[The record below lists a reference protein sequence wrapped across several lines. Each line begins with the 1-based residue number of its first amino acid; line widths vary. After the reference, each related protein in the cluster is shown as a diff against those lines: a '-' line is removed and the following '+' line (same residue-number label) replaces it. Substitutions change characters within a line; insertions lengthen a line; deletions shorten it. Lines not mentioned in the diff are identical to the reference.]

1 MSKVKERLD
10 LLLVQQ
16 GLFPSRERARG
27 AIMAG
32 LVFVDGQREDKP
44 GNRFLLDAELEV
56 RGDDLP
62 YVSRGGLKLE
72 QAISELAFDPRDKI
86 ILDIGASTGGFT
98 DCALQHGA
106 RKVYAVDVGYN
117 QLAWSLRQDPR
128 VVVLE
133 RTNVRYLTARQ
144 IPELVDAVTIDVSF
158 ISLRLVLPPAVQ
170 RLRSGGDVV
179 ALIKPQFEAGREQV
193 GKRGVV
199 REQSVHRQVIEQ
211 VLAYA
216 AEQGLTL
223 LGLTYSPITG
233 PEGNIEFLGRWQKE
247 CDQSRQIPSPAD
259 VQALV
264 GAAHENLAVGRN
276 RH

>member
-1 MSKVKERLD
+1 MSKEKERLD

-44 GNRFLLDAELEV
+44 GSRFPLDAAVEV

-72 QAISELAFDPRDKI
+72 QAMRQLGFDPKGKV
-86 ILDIGASTGGFT
+86 ILDVGASTGGFT

-106 RKVYAVDVGYN
+106 LKVYAVDVGYN
-117 QLAWSLRQDPR
+117 QLAWRLRQDPR
-128 VVVLE
+128 VHVLE
-133 RTNVRYLTARQ
+133 RTNVRYLTAEQ
-144 IPELVDAVTIDVSF
+144 VPELVDGVTIDVSF
-158 ISLRLVLPPAVQ
+158 ISLRLALPPAV
-170 RLRSGGDVV
+170 RLLRSGGDLV

-199 REQSVHRQVIEQ
+199 REMSVHRQVIEQ
-211 VLAYA
+211 VLEYA
-216 AEQGLTL
+216 TEQGLAL

-233 PEGNIEFLGRWQKE
+233 PEGNIEFLGRWQKA
-247 CDQSRQIPSPAD
+247 DAQTPADARQVD

-264 GAAHENLAVGRN
+264 QAAHEALGNGKN